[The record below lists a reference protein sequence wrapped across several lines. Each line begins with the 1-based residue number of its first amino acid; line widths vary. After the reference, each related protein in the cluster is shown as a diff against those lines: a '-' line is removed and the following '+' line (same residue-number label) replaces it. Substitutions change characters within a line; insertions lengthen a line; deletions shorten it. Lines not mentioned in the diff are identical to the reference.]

1 MAERKEVTIH
11 IPWDYLDACNGFAF
25 DIGNLIIFAYF
36 FFTKSTNW
44 SEKKHIDMYLY
55 FLWSLEYEYRQA
67 QM

>member
-36 FFTKSTNW
+36 FFTKSTN
-44 SEKKHIDMYLY
+44 
-55 FLWSLEYEYRQA
+55 
-67 QM
+67 